1 MIADINSTKMKDIIL
16 ESDRLIA
23 TDDESKGIIERLRS
37 EGVYGQEDKELLFMN
52 IVLVSSAEGV
62 VKLPDVLSN
71 NSLAKRNIII
81 KTNPSLN
88 IDNDINYY
96 SVLSFFD
103 GADPYE
109 EIKSLLCFIHT
120 NEDTNRNIAFD
131 EYEIFTLTKGRN
143 MISTASY
150 SYNENVDKALNE
162 LKKIKLHNNYRY
174 VLLFTY
180 KHNINGTGLDML
192 SVSNY
197 LDIFPENATVCWN
210 IQESSVNQV
219 TLLTSISI

>member
-1 MIADINSTKMKDIIL
+1 MNDMILKLA
-16 ESDRLIA
+16 RLIA
-23 TDDESKGIIERLRS
+23 TDDTSKEIIERLRS

-52 IVLVSSAEGV
+52 IVLLSSAEGV
-62 VKLPDVLSN
+62 AKLPDLISN

-81 KTNPSLN
+81 KTNPSLE

-96 SVLSFFD
+96 SVLSFFH

-109 EIKSLLCFIHT
+109 EIKSLLCFIRT
-120 NEDTNRNIAFD
+120 NEDINRNIAFD
-131 EYEIFTLTKGRN
+131 EYEIFDLIKGRN

-162 LKKIKLHNNYRY
+162 LKKIKLHNNHRY

-197 LDIFPENATVCWN
+197 LDMFPENATVCWN

>member
-1 MIADINSTKMKDIIL
+1 MNDIIL
-16 ESDRLIA
+16 ESARLIA

-62 VKLPDVLSN
+62 AKLPDVLSN
-71 NSLAKRNIII
+71 KSLAKRNIII

-96 SVLSFFD
+96 SVLSFFH
-103 GADPYE
+103 GADPYK
-109 EIKSLLCFIHT
+109 EIKSLLCFIRT

-131 EYEIFTLTKGRN
+131 EYEIFTLIKGRN

-150 SYNENVDKALNE
+150 SYNDNVDEAINE
-162 LKKIKLHNNYRY
+162 LKKIKLHNYNKYL
-174 VLLFTY
+174 LLFTY
-180 KHNINGTGLDML
+180 KHTIKGTALDIL
-192 SVSNY
+192 SVNNY
-197 LDIFPENATVCWN
+197 LDMFPENATVCWN
-210 IQESSVNQV
+210 ILQSSVNQV

>member
-1 MIADINSTKMKDIIL
+1 MKDIIL
-16 ESDRLIA
+16 ESARLIA
-23 TDDESKGIIERLRS
+23 TDDESKRIIERLRS

-52 IVLVSSAEGV
+52 IVLVSSAEGAA
-62 VKLPDVLSN
+62 KLPDLLSN
-71 NSLAKRNIII
+71 KSLAKRNIII
-81 KTNPSLN
+81 KTDPSLN

-109 EIKSLLCFIHT
+109 EIKSLLCFIRT
-120 NEDTNRNIAFD
+120 NEDINRNIAFD

-162 LKKIKLHNNYRY
+162 LKNIKLHNNQRY

-197 LDIFPENATVCWN
+197 LDMFPENATVCWN
-210 IQESSVNQV
+210 VQESSVKQV

>member
-1 MIADINSTKMKDIIL
+1 MKDTRL
-16 ESDRLIA
+16 ESARLIA
-23 TDDESKGIIERLRS
+23 TDDESKGIIGRLRS
-37 EGVYGQEDKELLFMN
+37 EGVYGQEDKELLLMN

-62 VKLPDVLSN
+62 AKLPDVLSN
-71 NSLAKRNIII
+71 KSLAKRNIII
-81 KTNPSLN
+81 KPNPSLK

-96 SVLSFFD
+96 SVLSFFNN
-103 GADPYE
+103 ADPYE
-109 EIKSLLCFIHT
+109 EIKSLLCFIRT

-131 EYEIFTLTKGRN
+131 EYKIFVLIKGRN

-150 SYNENVDKALNE
+150 SYNENIDEAINE
-162 LKKIKLHNNYRY
+162 LKKIKLQNNRRY
-174 VLLFTY
+174 LLLFTY
-180 KHNINGTGLDML
+180 EHNNEGTALDIL

-197 LDIFPENATVCWN
+197 LDMFPENATVCWN

>member
-1 MIADINSTKMKDIIL
+1 MKDIIL
-16 ESDRLIA
+16 ESARLIA
-23 TDDESKGIIERLRS
+23 TDDESKGIIKRLRS
-37 EGVYGQEDKELLFMN
+37 EGVYGQEDEELLFMN
-52 IVLVSSAEGV
+52 IILVSSAEGV

-109 EIKSLLCFIHT
+109 EIKTLLCFIHT

-162 LKKIKLHNNYRY
+162 LKKIKLHNNHSY

-197 LDIFPENATVCWN
+197 LDMFPENATVCWN

>member
-1 MIADINSTKMKDIIL
+1 MNDIIL
-16 ESDRLIA
+16 ESARLIA
-23 TDDESKGIIERLRS
+23 TDEESKRIIERLRS

-62 VKLPDVLSN
+62 AKLPDVLSK

-81 KTNPSLN
+81 KTDPSLE

-96 SVLSFFD
+96 SALSFFH

-109 EIKSLLCFIHT
+109 EIKSLLCFIRT

-131 EYEIFTLTKGRN
+131 EYEIFTLIKDRN

-150 SYNENVDKALNE
+150 SYNENVDKAINE
-162 LKKIKLHNNYRY
+162 LKKIKLHNNHRY

-180 KHNINGTGLDML
+180 KHNIKGTGLDML

-197 LDIFPENATVCWN
+197 LETSPENATVCWN
-210 IQESSVNQV
+210 FQESSVNQV

>member
-1 MIADINSTKMKDIIL
+1 MNDIIL

-62 VKLPDVLSN
+62 AKLPDVLSN
-71 NSLAKRNIII
+71 KSLAKRNLII
-81 KTNPSLN
+81 KTDTSLN

-96 SVLSFFD
+96 SVLTFFD
-103 GADPYE
+103 EADPYE

-120 NEDTNRNIAFD
+120 NEDTNRNIVFD
-131 EYEIFTLTKGRN
+131 EYEIFTLIKGRN

-150 SYNENVDKALNE
+150 SYNENVAKAINE
-162 LKKIKLHNNYRY
+162 LEKIKLHNNHRY

-197 LDIFPENATVCWN
+197 LDMFPENATVFWN

>member
-1 MIADINSTKMKDIIL
+1 
-16 ESDRLIA
+16 
-23 TDDESKGIIERLRS
+23 
-37 EGVYGQEDKELLFMN
+37 MN
-52 IVLVSSAEGV
+52 IVLVSSAEGA

-88 IDNDINYY
+88 IDNDVNYY

-109 EIKSLLCFIHT
+109 EIKTLLCFIHT

-162 LKKIKLHNNYRY
+162 LKNIKLHNNHRY

-197 LDIFPENATVCWN
+197 LDMFPENATVCWN

>member
-1 MIADINSTKMKDIIL
+1 MNDIIL
-16 ESDRLIA
+16 ESARLIA
-23 TDDESKGIIERLRS
+23 TDDESKRIIKRLRS
-37 EGVYGQEDKELLFMN
+37 EGVYDQEDKEWLSMN
-52 IVLVSSAEGV
+52 IVLVSSTEGV
-62 VKLPDVLSN
+62 ANIPDVLSK
-71 NSLAKRNIII
+71 NSLAKRNIIS
-81 KTNPSLN
+81 KTDPSLN

-131 EYEIFTLTKGRN
+131 EYEIFTLIKGRN

-162 LKKIKLHNNYRY
+162 LKNIKLHNNHRY

-197 LDIFPENATVCWN
+197 LDMFPENATVCWN

>member
-1 MIADINSTKMKDIIL
+1 MEDIIL
-16 ESDRLIA
+16 ESARLIA
-23 TDDESKGIIERLRS
+23 TDDESKRIIERLRS
-37 EGVYGQEDKELLFMN
+37 EGVYGQEDNEWQFMN

-62 VKLPDVLSN
+62 ANIPDLLSN
-71 NSLAKRNIII
+71 KSLAKRNIII
-81 KTNPSLN
+81 KTDPSLN
-88 IDNDINYY
+88 IDNDVNYY
-96 SVLSFFD
+96 SVLSFFN

-131 EYEIFTLTKGRN
+131 EYEIFTLIKGRN

-150 SYNENVDKALNE
+150 SYNENINEATNE
-162 LKKIKLHNNYRY
+162 LKKIKLYNYNRY
-174 VLLFTY
+174 LLLFTY
-180 KHNINGTGLDML
+180 KRTIKVTTHNML

-197 LDIFPENATVCWN
+197 LDMFPKNARVYWN
-210 IQESSVNQV
+210 ILRSSVNQV

>member
-1 MIADINSTKMKDIIL
+1 MENIL
-16 ESDRLIA
+16 FDSVCLIA
-23 TDDESKGIIERLRS
+23 TDNASSKIIERLKT
-37 EGVYGQEDKELLFMN
+37 EGVHGQEENQWQLMN

-62 VKLPDVLSN
+62 ANIPNVLSK

-81 KTNPSLN
+81 NINPSLE

-96 SVLSFFD
+96 SVLSFFN

-120 NEDTNRNIAFD
+120 NENTNRNIAFD
-131 EYEIFTLTKGRN
+131 EYEIFVLIKGRN

-150 SYNENVDKALNE
+150 SYNENIDEAINE
-162 LKKIKLHNNYRY
+162 LKKIKLQNNRRY
-174 VLLFTY
+174 LLLFTY
-180 KHNINGTGLDML
+180 EHNNAGTALDIL
-192 SVSNY
+192 PVKNY
-197 LDIFPENATVCWN
+197 LETFPENATVYWN

-219 TLLTSISI
+219 TLFTSISI

>member
-1 MIADINSTKMKDIIL
+1 
-16 ESDRLIA
+16 
-23 TDDESKGIIERLRS
+23 
-37 EGVYGQEDKELLFMN
+37 MN

-62 VKLPDVLSN
+62 AKLPDVLSKKP
-71 NSLAKRNIII
+71 LAKRNIII
-81 KTNPSLN
+81 KTNPSLK

-96 SVLSFFD
+96 SVLSFFH

-109 EIKSLLCFIHT
+109 EIKLLLCFIRT
-120 NEDTNRNIAFD
+120 NEDANRNIAFD
-131 EYEIFTLTKGRN
+131 EYEIFTLIKGRN

-150 SYNENVDKALNE
+150 SYNENVDEATKE
-162 LKKIKLHNNYRY
+162 LKKIKLHNNHRY

-180 KHNINGTGLDML
+180 KHTIKGTGLDML

-197 LDIFPENATVCWN
+197 LDMFPENATVCWN

-219 TLLTSISI
+219 TLVTSISI

>member
-1 MIADINSTKMKDIIL
+1 MNDIIL

-62 VKLPDVLSN
+62 AKLPDVLSN
-71 NSLAKRNIII
+71 KSLAKRNIII

-96 SVLSFFD
+96 SVLSFFH
-103 GADPYE
+103 GADPYK
-109 EIKSLLCFIHT
+109 EIKSLLCFIRT

-131 EYEIFTLTKGRN
+131 EYEIFTLIKGRN

-150 SYNENVDKALNE
+150 SYNDNVDEAINE
-162 LKKIKLHNNYRY
+162 LKKIKLHNYNKYL
-174 VLLFTY
+174 LLFTY
-180 KHNINGTGLDML
+180 KHTIKGTALDIL
-192 SVSNY
+192 SVNNY
-197 LDIFPENATVCWN
+197 LDMFPENATVCWN
-210 IQESSVNQV
+210 ILQSSVNQV